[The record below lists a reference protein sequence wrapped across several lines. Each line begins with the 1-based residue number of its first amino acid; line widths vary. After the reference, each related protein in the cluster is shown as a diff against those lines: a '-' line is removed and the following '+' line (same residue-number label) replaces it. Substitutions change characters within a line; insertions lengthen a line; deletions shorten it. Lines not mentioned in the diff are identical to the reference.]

1 LARLS
6 TANECGGPRPLERRA
21 VARRHAGG
29 QDVFEL
35 KEGPREDL
43 LVGGTAVGTNG
54 DAICGAG

>member
-1 LARLS
+1 
-6 TANECGGPRPLERRA
+6 LERRA

-54 DAICGAG
+54 DDICGES